1 MNVFRQQGEQE
12 LPMTVYQITQQ
23 WLGGPQYLT
32 VHTPAG
38 CDPAVPPCTVT
49 QQEVIGYTSG
59 GEPISKGQ
67 SSSPWMAWTPTLTTL
82 DQDGNAYQPYTA
94 GIPYTLEGGSVVKWD
109 STDSQALA
117 YLDSAP
123 GAGARKAYQERTC
136 NPLWSN
142 VFGCKEGDTI
152 WVSHDA
158 VAEHEPSFFEKLK
171 SLFGAEEYRSDMAFS
186 ASWKGVL
193 AIVGGCAVVAYV
205 GKKVM
210 KGE

>member
-1 MNVFRQQGEQE
+1 
-12 LPMTVYQITQQ
+12 MTGYQITQQ
-23 WLGGPQYLT
+23 WLGGPQYIT

-49 QQEVIGYTSG
+49 EQEVIGYTSG

-67 SSSPWMAWTPTLTTL
+67 SDSPWMAWVPTLTTL

-94 GIPYTLEGGSVVKWD
+94 GIPYTLEGGSVVDWN

-123 GAGARKAYQERTC
+123 GAGARKAYQKRIC

-142 VFGCKEGDTI
+142 VFGCKTGNTI
-152 WVSHDA
+152 WVHNDA
-158 VAEHEPSFFEKLK
+158 VAEHEPSFFAKLK

-186 ASWKGVL
+186 ASWKG
-193 AIVGGCAVVAYV
+193 IIAVVVCVSVIGVV
-205 GKKVM
+205 GKKVL

>member
-1 MNVFRQQGEQE
+1 
-12 LPMTVYQITQQ
+12 MTGYQITQQ
-23 WLGGPQYLT
+23 WLGGPQYIT

-49 QQEVIGYTSG
+49 EQEVIGYSNG
-59 GEPISKGQ
+59 QPVSKGP

>member
-1 MNVFRQQGEQE
+1 
-12 LPMTVYQITQQ
+12 MTGYQITQQ
-23 WLGGPQYLT
+23 WLGGPQYIT
-32 VHTPAG
+32 VHPPAG

-49 QQEVIGYTSG
+49 EQEVIGYTSG

-67 SSSPWMAWTPTLTTL
+67 SDSPWMAWVPTLTTL

-94 GIPYTLEGGSVVKWD
+94 GIPYTLEGGSVVDWN

-123 GAGARKAYQERTC
+123 GAGARKAYQKRIC

-142 VFGCKEGDTI
+142 VFGCKTGNTI
-152 WVSHDA
+152 WVHNDA
-158 VAEHEPSFFEKLK
+158 VAEHEPSFFAKLK

-186 ASWKGVL
+186 ASWKG
-193 AIVGGCAVVAYV
+193 IIAVVVCVSVIGVV
-205 GKKVM
+205 GKKVL